1 MRKRLYNSRNIR
13 FLRFFDQRNL
23 GSLPR
28 VLICS
33 IILISFFYSM
43 PQIIDFTKNENVE
56 YQNNSKTI
64 LAYTLNNKIINQ
76 EDDQVLNEND
86 LLPLKLSIIE
96 KFNYFKNEILQY
108 KGNDFELTTSWITAT
123 HRYNYSNY
131 HNHSNTMY
139 TGVLYFDQQPNQGG
153 ISFMDFTPRH
163 YEINVEEN
171 NIYNSKEW
179 IVEPAPWQIMFFPS
193 SVYHR
198 IMENM
203 CPVSRYSLAF
213 CFHPV
218 GDIGSGDSHIKF
230 KKVEGDIN
238 SEKCVI
244 IED

>member
-1 MRKRLYNSRNIR
+1 MKGDNFSVIPLFSKPLFTSTCEPSREIKARLKIHIDKSDWHINKNNTPVTT
-13 FLRFFDQRNL
+13 QR
-23 GSLPR
+23 
-28 VLICS
+28 
-33 IILISFFYSM
+33 
-43 PQIIDFTKNENVE
+43 TKN
-56 YQNNSKTI
+56 
-64 LAYTLNNKIINQ
+64 LNI
-76 EDDQVLNEND
+76 LNEDD

-96 KFNYFKNEILQY
+96 KFNYFKNEIMQY

-163 YEINVEEN
+163 YQINVEEN

-230 KKVEGDIN
+230 KKVGNDYGI
-238 SEKCVI
+238 S
-244 IED
+244 